1 MGAPGT
7 GRVHAIDWTRPSDP
21 TDVRVWDRL
30 TGNFWLPER
39 VPLSNDVPSWRA
51 LTDTE
56 RRLTI
61 RVFTGLTLL
70 DTAQATVGAVSMIAD
85 ADTAQ
90 EAAVLTNMAFM
101 ESVHAK
107 SYSAVFS
114 TLCSS
119 REIDEAFDWS
129 ERNAHLQ
136 RKAGIVLDRYRGDDP
151 LARKAAS
158 VLLESFLFYSGFY
171 LPLRFASRGV
181 LTNTGDLIRLIMRD
195 EAVHGYYIGHAC
207 LRGLDR
213 AGAGARARHRAYTLA
228 LLGALFDNEVG
239 YAHDLYDE
247 VGWTGEVLA
256 FMRYNANRALAN
268 LGYGPRFAA
277 AETVVRPEILAA
289 LDPGAGESHDFFSG
303 AGSAYVVTTPV
314 PTEDADWEC

>member
-1 MGAPGT
+1 MAAGA
-7 GRVHAIDWTRPSDP
+7 GRAHAIDWTRPPDP

-39 VPLSNDVPSWRA
+39 VALSNDVPSWRA
-51 LTDTE
+51 LTETE

-70 DTAQATVGAVSMIAD
+70 DTAQATVGAVAMIAD
-85 ADTAQ
+85 AGTAQ

-129 ERNAHLQ
+129 ERNLHLQ
-136 RKAGIVLDRYRGDDP
+136 RKAGIVLDHYRGDDP

-171 LPLRFASRGV
+171 LPLRFVSRGV

-195 EAVHGYYIGHAC
+195 EAVHGFYIGHTCRRA
-207 LRGLDR
+207 LDR
-213 AGAGARARHRAYTLA
+213 ADGRVRARHRTYTHELLQA
-228 LLGALFDNEVG
+228 LYDNEVG
-239 YAHDLYDE
+239 YAHDLYDG
-247 VGWTGEVLA
+247 VGWTGEVLP
-256 FMRYNANRALAN
+256 FMRFNANRALAN

-277 AETVVRPEILAA
+277 AECIVRPEILAA
-289 LDPGAGESHDFFSG
+289 LDPGAGETHDFFSG
-303 AGSAYVVTTPV
+303 AGSAYALPTPE
-314 PTEDADWEC
+314 PTEDSDWER